1 MRKSLSRVSVGMP
14 VLEIAK
20 LLAPLG
26 GEAPAGPN
34 LEYDPAFAALEKA
47 AAGKPEQVIGGT
59 TTPAEPPDWNAV
71 LQGALELLGRTK
83 DLRVAVHAARALL
96 YRNGVSAFGEGI
108 ALVRALL
115 ETQWAGVHPQLD
127 PEDNNDP
134 TMRITALSALAAA
147 PLLLTLRTSPLV
159 ESRAL
164 GQVSFADL
172 YPPSGAPDAARISG
186 AFEAAELTAI
196 EAMAASLSTAAA
208 DLSAIDTVF
217 ETQTGDRGP
226 DFAPLLDYFN
236 KGHLAL
242 SQRLSAL
249 KPAAATPEGGAVTD
263 GAPAAAAAA
272 PPPRGLSGDILT
284 REDVVKALDK
294 ICEYYARH
302 EPASPVPLMAQR
314 CKKLV
319 TMSFFEILAEV
330 APDSVKQAQL
340 VVGKGDGK

>member
-1 MRKSLSRVSVGMP
+1 MS

-20 LLAPLG
+20 LLAPLA

-34 LEYDPAFAALEKA
+34 LEYDPAFAELERA
-47 AAGKPEQVIGGT
+47 AAGKPEQVIGGKT
-59 TTPAEPPDWNAV
+59 TAAEPPDWNVV
-71 LQGALELLGRTK
+71 LNGALELLGRTR

-96 YRNGVSAFGEGI
+96 YRNGVLAFTQGI
-108 ALVRALL
+108 TLVRGLL
-115 ETQWAGVHPQLD
+115 EAFWPSVHPQLD

-134 TMRITALSALAAA
+134 TMRITALSALAA
-147 PLLLTLRTSPLV
+147 PQLLLSLRGSALV

-164 GQVSFADL
+164 GAVSFADL
-172 YPPSGAPDAARISG
+172 HPTSGAPDAARISG
-186 AFEAAELTAI
+186 AFEAAELESI
-196 EAMAASLSTAAA
+196 ETMAGALAAAAA
-208 DLSAIDTVF
+208 DLRAIDTVF

-226 DFAPLLDYFN
+226 DFAALLDYFN

-242 SQRLSAL
+242 AQRVSVL
-249 KPAAATPEGGAVTD
+249 KPAAAGPESAVAADGSGG
-263 GAPAAAAAA
+263 AAAAA

-319 TMSFFEILAEV
+319 TMSFFEILNEV

-340 VVGKGDGK
+340 VVGKGDAK

>member
-1 MRKSLSRVSVGMP
+1 MRKRLGLVSVGMA

-20 LLAPLG
+20 LVAPVAG
-26 GEAPAGPN
+26 DAPAGPN

-47 AAGKPEQVIGGT
+47 AAGKPEQVIGGAAT
-59 TTPAEPPDWNAV
+59 AAEPPEWSQV
-71 LQGALELLGRTK
+71 LTAALELLGRTK
-83 DLRVAVHAARALL
+83 DLRVGAHAARALL
-96 YRNGVSAFGEGI
+96 YKHGVSGFAEGI

-115 ETQWAGVHPQLD
+115 ENHWAVLHPQLD
-127 PEDNNDP
+127 PDDANDP
-134 TMRITALSALAAA
+134 TMRITALAALSA
-147 PLLLTLRTSPLV
+147 PGLLLALRSSPLV

-164 GQVSFADL
+164 GRVSFSDL
-172 YPPSGAPDAARISG
+172 QPASGSPDAARISG
-186 AFEAAELTAI
+186 AFEAADLGAV
-196 EAMAASLSTAAA
+196 EATTLALAGAAA
-208 DLSAIDTVF
+208 DLRAIDAVF

-226 DFAPLLDYFN
+226 DFTALLDYFN
-236 KGHLAL
+236 KAHLAL

-249 KPAAATPEGGAVTD
+249 KPAPAAEAAGAAEPGGA
-263 GAPAAAAAA
+263 APAAA

-302 EPASPVPLMAQR
+302 EPASPVPLMALR

>member
-1 MRKSLSRVSVGMP
+1 MA

-20 LLAPLG
+20 LLAPISG
-26 GEAPAGPN
+26 DAPAGPN

-59 TTPAEPPDWNAV
+59 TTAAEPPEWNVV
-71 LQGALELLGRTK
+71 LQGGLELLARTK
-83 DLRVAVHAARALL
+83 DLRVAVLAARALL
-96 YRNGVSAFGEGI
+96 FRHGVVAFTEGI
-108 ALVRALL
+108 ALLRGLIEQYWGTL
-115 ETQWAGVHPQLD
+115 HPQLD
-127 PEDNNDP
+127 PDDNNDP
-134 TMRITALSALAAA
+134 TMRITALSALASPAQMLALRGAA
-147 PLLLTLRTSPLV
+147 LV

-164 GQVSFADL
+164 GPVSLADM
-172 YPPSGAPDAARISG
+172 YPSTGAADAARISG
-186 AFEAAELTAI
+186 AFEAAELPAI
-196 EAMAASLSTAAA
+196 EVTAAALAAAAA
-208 DLSAIDTVF
+208 DLRAIDAAF

-226 DFAPLLDYFN
+226 DFAVLLDYFN

-242 SQRLSAL
+242 AQRLAQL
-249 KPAAATPEGGAVTD
+249 KPAAALEPAEGAD
-263 GAPAAAAAA
+263 GAGAAAAAL

-294 ICEYYARH
+294 ICEYYARS

-319 TMSFFEILAEV
+319 TMGFFEMLTEI
-330 APDSVKQAQL
+330 APESVKQAQL